1 MANVTR
7 SADFGVPVEQI
18 WAVIGDFHRLAE
30 WHPGV
35 EKQTAEGDSRHLH
48 LAGGGMLVER
58 LLGEETGGATRSYAY
73 EIVSGP
79 LPVQG
84 YRSVLSV
91 APAGSGSVVVWT
103 STFEPTADA
112 AFRLIAGIYESGL
125 KALAQSLPG

>member
-7 SADFGVPVEQI
+7 SGAFAAPVEQI
-18 WAVIGDFHRLAE
+18 WEAIGDFHALAA

-35 EKQTAEGDSRHLH
+35 EKQSAEGELRHL
-48 LAGGGMLVER
+48 LIPGGGVLVER

-79 LPVQG
+79 LPVQA

-112 AFRLIAGIYESGL
+112 AFRLVAGIYESGL
-125 KALAQSLPG
+125 KALAQKFPG